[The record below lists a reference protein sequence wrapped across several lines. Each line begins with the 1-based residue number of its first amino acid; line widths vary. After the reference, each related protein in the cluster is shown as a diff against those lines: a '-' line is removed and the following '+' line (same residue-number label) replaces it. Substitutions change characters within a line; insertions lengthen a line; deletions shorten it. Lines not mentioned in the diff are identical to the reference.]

1 MTKRVWLISISV
13 LFLVLIAASSPTLK
27 APISNQ
33 GIWACTDRLRICN
46 DWCRGSTLIWHPLL
60 LA

>member
-13 LFLVLIAASSPTLK
+13 LLLVLIAASTDAK
-27 APISNQ
+27 ARDDNQ
-33 GIWACTDRLRICN
+33 GIWACSDRFKTCI
-46 DWCRGSTLIWHPLL
+46 DWCGSTPNRHPLL